1 MKILNFY
8 FTGEEK
14 YAPAVISGPKNCG
27 DVTTEAPDP
36 NNIRI
41 MSYNM
46 YGWNANQNPY
56 KKDNMYKIIRA
67 FNPDTL
73 GVQESFNDE
82 EISENIGFGTDYR
95 YLYMYYICTYHKIYH
110 GIKLL
115 LFSRSLKYFS
125 HS

>member
-1 MKILNFY
+1 MNFY

-27 DVTTEAPDP
+27 DVTTEVPDP

-95 YLYMYYICTYHKIYH
+95 YVI
-110 GIKLL
+110 
-115 LFSRSLKYFS
+115 
-125 HS
+125 